1 MNFPSDIMYHPEHT
15 WARLEGDIV
24 VVGISDYAQDQ
35 LGEVL
40 YVEMP
45 EVGDEVRQGEVF
57 GSIESAKVV
66 SDLYAPVSGEVV
78 EINEAL
84 EDSPELTNESPYED
98 GWIIKV
104 RIKDKEELNNL
115 LDSEQYQES
124 L

>member
-1 MNFPSDIMYHPEHT
+1 MYHPEHT

>member
-104 RIKDKEELNNL
+104 SIKDKEELNNL

>member
-1 MNFPSDIMYHPEHT
+1 MNFPSDVMYHPEHT
-15 WARLEGDIV
+15 WARPEGDIV

-45 EVGDEVRQGEVF
+45 EVGDEVTQGEVF

-84 EDSPELTNESPYED
+84 EDSPELTNESPYEN
-98 GWIIKV
+98 GWVIKV
-104 RIKDKEELNNL
+104 KVKDKEELNNL
-115 LDSEQYQES
+115 LDSEKYQKS

>member
-1 MNFPSDIMYHPEHT
+1 MDFPLDLKYHTGHT

-24 VVGISDYAQDQ
+24 VVGISDYAQEQ

-45 EVGDEVRQGEVF
+45 EVGDEVKQGQVF

-66 SDLYAPVSGEVV
+66 SDLIAPVSGEVV

-104 RIKDKEELNNL
+104 KITDKEQLDAL
-115 LDSEQYQES
+115 LDGKEYQNS